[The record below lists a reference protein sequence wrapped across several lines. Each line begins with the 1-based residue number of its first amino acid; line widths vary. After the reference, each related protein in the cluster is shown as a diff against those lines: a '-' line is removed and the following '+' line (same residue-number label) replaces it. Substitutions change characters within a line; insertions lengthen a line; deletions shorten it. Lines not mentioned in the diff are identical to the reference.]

1 MQKKQSPQVFLGQIC
16 FLNSYYLFNKPSI
29 FKFKKREKR
38 FFSYHEN
45 ENNHEVKYMK
55 KHDKKTANKYEN
67 LKLEDMIFIKKLG
80 AG

>member
-1 MQKKQSPQVFLGQIC
+1 
-16 FLNSYYLFNKPSI
+16 
-29 FKFKKREKR
+29 
-38 FFSYHEN
+38 
-45 ENNHEVKYMK
+45 MK